1 VPEALHGHKACAIV
15 VCYTGP
21 MEETEAAVAPIRNAA
36 PVALDLCG
44 PIPYPALNSMFDALL
59 PHGLHHYWKADFAR
73 ELTDEAIAMHA
84 QHGPQVPNFRSLMH
98 IYPLDGAVQ
107 EVGKDDTAFTYRD
120 VNFTHIIAGIDSG
133 PEQMSAITEW
143 VRDYWSELHPLSA
156 GGAYINF
163 LMDEGQ
169 DRIRATYLDNYPKLV
184 AAKRRWDPDNLFR
197 VNQNIRP

>member
-1 VPEALHGHKACAIV
+1 
-15 VCYTGP
+15 
-21 MEETEAAVAPIRNAA
+21 
-36 PVALDLCG
+36 
-44 PIPYPALNSMFDALL
+44 MFDDLL
-59 PHGLHHYWKADFAR
+59 PHGLQHYWKADFAR
-73 ELTDEAIAMHA
+73 DLTDEAIAVHA

-120 VNFTHIIAGIDSG
+120 VSFTHIIAGIDDG
-133 PEQMSAITEW
+133 PEQMAAITDW
-143 VRDYWSELHPLSA
+143 VRNYWSELHPLSA

-184 AAKRRWDPDNLFR
+184 AAKRRWDPNNLFR